1 MTLFKGGLNFFRT
14 KVFPRR
20 QSFAKLGDKWQ
31 RTYDVYGHKAA
42 FPIVCQFCKSKM
54 MLRFTEVIPDRNRV
68 HCISEGINCIA
79 YKCPRCHVMY
89 KFFVVDSREYLLDI
103 LNNKRDG
110 VSIYLPPKKVWE
122 KENKE
127 IKQRLKDLGYM

>member
-1 MTLFKGGLNFFRT
+1 
-14 KVFPRR
+14 
-20 QSFAKLGDKWQ
+20 
-31 RTYDVYGHKAA
+31 
-42 FPIVCQFCKSKM
+42 
-54 MLRFTEVIPDRNRV
+54 
-68 HCISEGINCIA
+68 
-79 YKCPRCHVMY
+79 MY